1 MISMTST
8 APVTTTRRRS
18 VSTGTL
24 LNLSIAAGPVFA
36 IVATVQAVGRDG
48 FDLRRH
54 PLSQLATGDLGFVQI
69 INFVLAGIG
78 VLCLAV
84 AQRRIVTDGV
94 GRRWLAR
101 LIGGFG
107 VGLVAAGVFPMDPQ
121 DGFPVGT
128 PAGPAAQMSWHGV
141 AHSVAAAAAYTSLAA
156 ACIVFTVRK
165 ARQRARAA
173 GRAQRCRGARILT
186 ACDPGL
192 GEHPDGRQWPGRLQ
206 LDDRGSP
213 RPSEGVAGR
222 RRGGRAMKYLLLSY
236 TPADAWDLADA
247 DTGTPSEEALAAF
260 AVYAEFQ
267 RELTASGEL
276 VATEGLGHPSLSQT
290 LRKQADAVTVTDG
303 PFAEFKEVLASYA
316 VLDCA
321 SHDRALEIARRL
333 VEAIGDAG
341 GGPTDHGRGLRR
353 RRRQRSPRNLTDRC
367 TRTKLASSTC
377 CALKRH
383 RCLAR
388 WSADSATSRWPRMP
402 SRRHCSPR
410 CSGGRPKGCLSTLAA
425 G

>member
-8 APVTTTRRRS
+8 APVTTTRRRP

-69 INFVLAGIG
+69 IDFVLAGIG

-128 PAGPAAQMSWHGV
+128 PAGPAAQLSWHGV

-165 ARQRARAA
+165 ARQRAMLPAVLSAAAALVFLLPVIPGWASIQMVVSGLIGFSWTTAVALGLRKALRAA
-173 GRAQRCRGARILT
+173 A
-186 ACDPGL
+186 
-192 GEHPDGRQWPGRLQ
+192 E
-206 LDDRGSP
+206 
-213 RPSEGVAGR
+213 EGVR
-222 RRGGRAMKYLLLSY
+222 
-236 TPADAWDLADA
+236 
-247 DTGTPSEEALAAF
+247 
-260 AVYAEFQ
+260 
-267 RELTASGEL
+267 
-276 VATEGLGHPSLSQT
+276 
-290 LRKQADAVTVTDG
+290 
-303 PFAEFKEVLASYA
+303 
-316 VLDCA
+316 
-321 SHDRALEIARRL
+321 
-333 VEAIGDAG
+333 
-341 GGPTDHGRGLRR
+341 
-353 RRRQRSPRNLTDRC
+353 
-367 TRTKLASSTC
+367 
-377 CALKRH
+377 
-383 RCLAR
+383 
-388 WSADSATSRWPRMP
+388 
-402 SRRHCSPR
+402 
-410 CSGGRPKGCLSTLAA
+410 
-425 G
+425 

>member
-1 MISMTST
+1 MISMTYT
-8 APVTTTRRRS
+8 APVTTTRRRP

-128 PAGPAAQMSWHGV
+128 PGGPAAQLSWHAA

-156 ACIVFTVRK
+156 ACIVFTVCK
-165 ARQRARAA
+165 ARQRA
-173 GRAQRCRGARILT
+173 
-186 ACDPGL
+186 
-192 GEHPDGRQWPGRLQ
+192 
-206 LDDRGSP
+206 
-213 RPSEGVAGR
+213 
-222 RRGGRAMKYLLLSY
+222 
-236 TPADAWDLADA
+236 
-247 DTGTPSEEALAAF
+247 
-260 AVYAEFQ
+260 
-267 RELTASGEL
+267 
-276 VATEGLGHPSLSQT
+276 
-290 LRKQADAVTVTDG
+290 
-303 PFAEFKEVLASYA
+303 VLPA
-316 VLDCA
+316 VLSAAAALVFLLPVIPGWA
-321 SHDRALEIARRL
+321 SIQRVVNGL
-333 VEAIGDAG
+333 VGFSWTTAVA
-341 GGPTDHGRGLRR
+341 RGLR
-353 RRRQRSPRNLTDRC
+353 
-367 TRTKLASSTC
+367 K
-377 CALKRH
+377 
-383 RCLAR
+383 
-388 WSADSATSRWPRMP
+388 
-402 SRRHCSPR
+402 
-410 CSGGRPKGCLSTLAA
+410 TLRAA
-425 G
+425 AEEGVR